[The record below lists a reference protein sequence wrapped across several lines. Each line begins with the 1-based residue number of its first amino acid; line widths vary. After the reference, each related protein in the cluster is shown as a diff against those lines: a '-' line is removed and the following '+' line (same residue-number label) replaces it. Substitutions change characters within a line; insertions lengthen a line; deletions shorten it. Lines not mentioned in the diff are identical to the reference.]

1 MNTTMVKLNDKIIKK
16 RMDELQR
23 CMEQNAHLTEALY
36 VMDLYHSV
44 RKCWSVLSEED
55 RDYLQAVDYAISE
68 RIEWKLP

>member
-23 CMEQNAHLTEALY
+23 CMEQNAHLAEALY

>member
-1 MNTTMVKLNDKIIKK
+1 MAQLDDKIKK

-23 CMEQNAHLTEALY
+23 CMERNVHLVEVLY

-44 RKCWSVLSEED
+44 RKFWSALSEED

-68 RIEWKLP
+68 MIEWKLPT